1 MIASLFHINPFALS
15 GSEANRAFEEATA
28 ALAISGPDFSRK
40 AVAKVLG
47 AYRTPDLF
55 NPTAFVDL
63 AVEGLQHF
71 PAVVL
76 ARMADPA
83 GGIIGTSKFLPSIAE
98 MSEWC
103 RAENGRIQKILGDLM
118 KRIDMAADAERRRRL
133 DELRKHWR
141 EQWPD
146 LRPRYMARFNALP
159 IIQTNIRDAF
169 NVIDSRCDA
178 EAMDLLLRLA
188 EQGEIDQHTSLFGAM
203 KQVYDIINSKSANL
217 TRVA

>member
-1 MIASLFHINPFALS
+1 MIASLSRINPFALS
-15 GSEANRAFEEATA
+15 GSEAKRAFDEATA
-28 ALAISGPDFSRK
+28 ALAIQGPDFSRK
-40 AVAKVLG
+40 AVGKVLG

-55 NPTAFVDL
+55 DPTAFVDL

-83 GGIIGTSKFLPSIAE
+83 TGIISTSKFLPSIAE
-98 MSEWC
+98 MAAWC
-103 RAENGRIQKILGDLM
+103 RSDRAEIQRALDELT
-118 KRIDMAADAERRRRL
+118 KRVEMAADAERRRRL
-133 DELRKHWR
+133 DELRRHWR

-159 IIQTNIRDAF
+159 MIQTNVRDAF

-203 KQVYDIINSKSANL
+203 KQVYDIINSKSTNI
-217 TRVA
+217 TRAA